1 MSGLYELTGDF
12 LNIQNMLEEEEFD
25 KEALLNTLEGIDY
38 AIDIKAENYGK
49 VIKNLEAVK
58 AGIKGQRDALKNA
71 LSDEINRLSDKEKTI
86 DNKIKYM
93 KENLGQAM
101 RATGKEKIKTELFSF
116 YFKRNQAVNII
127 NEAEALN
134 SGYVRVKKEIDKVKL
149 LEDMKKGGKFDFAN
163 IKESESLIIR

>member
-1 MSGLYELTGDF
+1 
-12 LNIQNMLEEEEFD
+12 
-25 KEALLNTLEGIDY
+25 
-38 AIDIKAENYGK
+38 
-49 VIKNLEAVK
+49 
-58 AGIKGQRDALKNA
+58 
-71 LSDEINRLSDKEKTI
+71 
-86 DNKIKYM
+86 
-93 KENLGQAM
+93 M

>member
-101 RATGKEKIKTELFSF
+101 RATGKEKIKTEFFSF

-149 LEDMKKGGKFDFAN
+149 LEDMKKGGNFDFAD

>member
-149 LEDMKKGGKFDFAN
+149 LEDMKKGGNFDFAD

>member
-1 MSGLYELTGDF
+1 MSSLYELTGDF

-38 AIDIKAENYGK
+38 AINIKAENYGK

-71 LSDEINRLSDKEKTI
+71 LSDEIDRLSDKEKTI

-93 KENLGQAM
+93 KENLGQTM
-101 RATGKEKIKTELFSF
+101 RVMGKEKIKTELFSF

-134 SGYVRVKKEIDKVKL
+134 SGYVRVKKEIDKAKL
-149 LEDMKKGGKFDFAN
+149 LEDMKKGKKFDFAD
-163 IKESESLIIR
+163 IKKSESLIIK

>member
-149 LEDMKKGGKFDFAN
+149 LEDMKKGGKFDFAD

>member
-1 MSGLYELTGDF
+1 MSSLYELTGDF
-12 LNIQNMLEEEEFD
+12 LNVQNMLEEEEFD
-25 KEALLNTLEGIDY
+25 REALLNTLEGINY

-49 VIKNLEAVK
+49 VIKNLEAAK

-71 LSDEINRLSDKEKTI
+71 LSDELNRLSDKEKAV
-86 DNKIKYM
+86 DNRIKYM

-116 YFKRNQAVNII
+116 YFKKNQAVNIT

-134 SGYVRVKKEIDKVKL
+134 SAYVRVKKEIDRTEL
-149 LEDMKKGGKFDFAN
+149 LKAMKEGTEFSFAD

>member
-101 RATGKEKIKTELFSF
+101 RATGKEKIKTEFFSF

-149 LEDMKKGGKFDFAN
+149 LEDMKKGGKFDFAD